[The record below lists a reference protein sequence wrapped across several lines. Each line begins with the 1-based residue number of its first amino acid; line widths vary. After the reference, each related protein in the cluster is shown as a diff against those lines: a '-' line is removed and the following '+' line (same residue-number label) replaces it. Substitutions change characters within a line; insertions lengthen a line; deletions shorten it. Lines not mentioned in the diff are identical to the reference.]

1 MKVFE
6 KLYQFEVENEIEEF
20 LKLSNEIM
28 TVCEKKHF
36 TGFKA
41 AYKQYKDAQ
50 SSQFISD
57 ANFISFSGLN
67 DKAYTTNRYEMTQDG
82 TIYEVIP
89 NVGRILVCYHPIVP
103 IERYKNLEDGSEKIK
118 LAYFIDNKWSEI
130 VVDKSLISSPQKI
143 IELSNLGIAVT
154 SENAKYLIKYLS
166 EIENL
171 NRDKI
176 DVNFSVSRLGW
187 FEGKLV
193 PYEGEFEIDN
203 KQNLP
208 NVQDK
213 FSQEGELKDWVEF
226 FKERRKHNTVSRI
239 VMASAVAS
247 ILLKDLKQCGFTVHV
262 YGESE
267 YGKAQP
273 LNTKIITPDGYKLM
287 GDLKIG
293 DKVIGE
299 DGKPHKVTG
308 IFPQGKKETYEI
320 TFVDGRKTKCCKE
333 HLWKITTITRRNHKS
348 GYAVMSL
355 EDMLK
360 KPLKTTNGG
369 FQYRIPLTKPVEFR
383 KQEALPIQPYL
394 LGALIGDG
402 CLTLTRRKD
411 GSTEIYFN
419 NSEEDVIRKVEAYL
433 KEKESYLWKNKHTTN
448 QYALRNCKWLKD
460 NIKALNLNCKST
472 ERFIPEM
479 YKKASIA
486 DRYLLL
492 QGLFDTDGNIGQKG
506 ELKYCTKSKKLA
518 YDVLELCFSLGYRA
532 TIFNYKSRPDEYY
545 VCISAN
551 KDIYSS
557 KKHQNKM
564 QYVNEKR
571 KRIEDTESLIIK
583 SIEKC
588 GEEECQC
595 IMVDSKEHTYLC
607 DDFIVTHNTVLSM
620 VAQSMFGNPSQTEG
634 KGIGINFNM
643 TNVGLEYSLNA
654 YNNIPLFIN
663 EMQHQKDAIDYDKL
677 LFLISEGRG
686 RTRAVKTGGLS
697 RENNW
702 NNVAI
707 TNGEKNI
714 IKENSNA
721 GAYNRCLAC
730 ELTDYSYENLSEV
743 ADFVKENYGTVIREI
758 LKHLKEYNLREIYK
772 ENLEDAESLPTT
784 NKQKIIIALILAGD
798 RILTDVIFKDGY
810 YLTVKDF
817 EINTTRK
824 SDIVVEERAY
834 EVVMDWYT
842 SNKRHFLDA
851 DERLQEELKVD
862 VYGKEMQGGFLAII
876 PSVLKKVLEEN
887 GYDKME
893 VLKAWKRKNYIS
905 YTGDKNTKTVRI
917 NGMVRKCIVLDI
929 TRDID
934 FEDFDEENVCLPF

>member
-1 MKVFE
+1 MIFE
-6 KLYQFEVENEIEEF
+6 I
-20 LKLSNEIM
+20 
-28 TVCEKKHF
+28 
-36 TGFKA
+36 
-41 AYKQYKDAQ
+41 
-50 SSQFISD
+50 
-57 ANFISFSGLN
+57 
-67 DKAYTTNRYEMTQDG
+67 
-82 TIYEVIP
+82 IP
-89 NVGRILVCYHPIVP
+89 NVGSILVCYHPIVP
-103 IERYKNLEDGSEKIK
+103 VERCKNLEDGSEKIK
-118 LAYFIDNKWSEI
+118 LAYFVDNKWSEI

-187 FEGKLV
+187 FEGNLV
-193 PYEGEFEIDN
+193 PYEGNFEIDN

-213 FSQEGELKDWVEF
+213 FSQAGELKDWVEF
-226 FKERRKHNTVSRI
+226 FKERRKYNTVSRI

-267 YGKAQP
+267 YGK
-273 LNTKIITPDGYKLM
+273 
-287 GDLKIG
+287 
-293 DKVIGE
+293 
-299 DGKPHKVTG
+299 
-308 IFPQGKKETYEI
+308 
-320 TFVDGRKTKCCKE
+320 
-333 HLWKITTITRRNHKS
+333 
-348 GYAVMSL
+348 
-355 EDMLK
+355 
-360 KPLKTTNGG
+360 
-369 FQYRIPLTKPVEFR
+369 
-383 KQEALPIQPYL
+383 
-394 LGALIGDG
+394 
-402 CLTLTRRKD
+402 
-411 GSTEIYFN
+411 
-419 NSEEDVIRKVEAYL
+419 
-433 KEKESYLWKNKHTTN
+433 
-448 QYALRNCKWLKD
+448 
-460 NIKALNLNCKST
+460 
-472 ERFIPEM
+472 
-479 YKKASIA
+479 
-486 DRYLLL
+486 
-492 QGLFDTDGNIGQKG
+492 
-506 ELKYCTKSKKLA
+506 
-518 YDVLELCFSLGYRA
+518 
-532 TIFNYKSRPDEYY
+532 
-545 VCISAN
+545 
-551 KDIYSS
+551 
-557 KKHQNKM
+557 
-564 QYVNEKR
+564 
-571 KRIEDTESLIIK
+571 
-583 SIEKC
+583 
-588 GEEECQC
+588 
-595 IMVDSKEHTYLC
+595 
-607 DDFIVTHNTVLSM
+607 TVASM

-730 ELTDYSYENLSEV
+730 ELTDYSYEGLSEV

-758 LKHLKEYNLREIYK
+758 LKRLKNYNLKEIYK
-772 ENLEDAESLPTT
+772 DKLASADGLPTT
-784 NKQKIIIALILAGD
+784 NKQKIIIALILTGD
-798 RILTDVIFKDGY
+798 KILTDVIFKDGY

-876 PSVLKKVLEEN
+876 PSVLKKILEDN

>member
-1 MKVFE
+1 M
-6 KLYQFEVENEIEEF
+6 KLY
-20 LKLSNEIM
+20 NEIM
-28 TVCEKKHF
+28 TVCQQKRF

-41 AYKQYKDAQ
+41 SYKQYKDAQ
-50 SSQFISD
+50 NNQFISD
-57 ANFISFSGLN
+57 SNFITFNGLN
-67 DKAYTTNRYEMTQDG
+67 DKAYATNRYEMTPDG
-82 TIYEVIP
+82 TLFEVIP
-89 NVGRILVCYHPIVP
+89 NVGKILVCYHPIVP
-103 IERYKNLEDGSEKIK
+103 VERYKNLEDGSEKIK
-118 LAYFIDNKWSEI
+118 LAYYIDKKWSEI
-130 VVDKSLISSPQKI
+130 VVDKSLVSSPQKI

-187 FEGKLV
+187 FEGNLV
-193 PYEGEFEIDN
+193 PYEGNFEIDN

-213 FSQEGELKDWVEF
+213 FSQAGELKDWVEF

-239 VMASAVAS
+239 VMASAVSS

-267 YGKAQP
+267 YGK
-273 LNTKIITPDGYKLM
+273 
-287 GDLKIG
+287 
-293 DKVIGE
+293 
-299 DGKPHKVTG
+299 
-308 IFPQGKKETYEI
+308 
-320 TFVDGRKTKCCKE
+320 
-333 HLWKITTITRRNHKS
+333 
-348 GYAVMSL
+348 
-355 EDMLK
+355 
-360 KPLKTTNGG
+360 
-369 FQYRIPLTKPVEFR
+369 
-383 KQEALPIQPYL
+383 
-394 LGALIGDG
+394 
-402 CLTLTRRKD
+402 
-411 GSTEIYFN
+411 
-419 NSEEDVIRKVEAYL
+419 
-433 KEKESYLWKNKHTTN
+433 
-448 QYALRNCKWLKD
+448 
-460 NIKALNLNCKST
+460 
-472 ERFIPEM
+472 
-479 YKKASIA
+479 
-486 DRYLLL
+486 
-492 QGLFDTDGNIGQKG
+492 
-506 ELKYCTKSKKLA
+506 
-518 YDVLELCFSLGYRA
+518 
-532 TIFNYKSRPDEYY
+532 
-545 VCISAN
+545 
-551 KDIYSS
+551 
-557 KKHQNKM
+557 
-564 QYVNEKR
+564 
-571 KRIEDTESLIIK
+571 
-583 SIEKC
+583 
-588 GEEECQC
+588 
-595 IMVDSKEHTYLC
+595 
-607 DDFIVTHNTVLSM
+607 TVASM

-663 EMQHQKDAIDYDKL
+663 EMQHQKDAVDYDKL

-730 ELTDYSYENLSEV
+730 ELTDYSFEDLSEV
-743 ADFVKENYGTVIREI
+743 ADFVKENYGTVVREI
-758 LKHLKEYNLREIYK
+758 LKHLTDYNLKGIYK
-772 ENLEDAESLPTT
+772 EKLASADILPTT
-784 NKQKIIIALILAGD
+784 NKQKIIIALILTGD
-798 RILTDVIFKDGY
+798 KILTDTIFKDEY
-810 YLTVKDF
+810 YLNIKDF

-834 EVVMDWYT
+834 EIVMDWYT
-842 SNKRHFLDA
+842 SNKRHFLNT

-862 VYGKEMQGGFLAII
+862 IYGKEMQGGFLAII
-876 PSVLKKVLEEN
+876 PSVLKKVLEDN

-905 YTGDKNTKTVRI
+905 YSENKNTKPVKI
-917 NGMVRKCIVLDI
+917 NGVLRKCVVLDT

>member
-1 MKVFE
+1 MKPNGMIF
-6 KLYQFEVENEIEEF
+6 
-20 LKLSNEIM
+20 
-28 TVCEKKHF
+28 
-36 TGFKA
+36 
-41 AYKQYKDAQ
+41 
-50 SSQFISD
+50 
-57 ANFISFSGLN
+57 
-67 DKAYTTNRYEMTQDG
+67 
-82 TIYEVIP
+82 EVIP
-89 NVGRILVCYHPIVP
+89 NVGSILVCYHPIVP

-118 LAYFIDNKWSEI
+118 LAYFVDNKWSEI

-213 FSQEGELKDWVEF
+213 FNQAGELKDWVEF

-267 YGKAQP
+267 YGK
-273 LNTKIITPDGYKLM
+273 
-287 GDLKIG
+287 
-293 DKVIGE
+293 
-299 DGKPHKVTG
+299 
-308 IFPQGKKETYEI
+308 
-320 TFVDGRKTKCCKE
+320 
-333 HLWKITTITRRNHKS
+333 
-348 GYAVMSL
+348 
-355 EDMLK
+355 
-360 KPLKTTNGG
+360 
-369 FQYRIPLTKPVEFR
+369 
-383 KQEALPIQPYL
+383 
-394 LGALIGDG
+394 
-402 CLTLTRRKD
+402 
-411 GSTEIYFN
+411 
-419 NSEEDVIRKVEAYL
+419 
-433 KEKESYLWKNKHTTN
+433 
-448 QYALRNCKWLKD
+448 
-460 NIKALNLNCKST
+460 
-472 ERFIPEM
+472 
-479 YKKASIA
+479 
-486 DRYLLL
+486 
-492 QGLFDTDGNIGQKG
+492 
-506 ELKYCTKSKKLA
+506 
-518 YDVLELCFSLGYRA
+518 
-532 TIFNYKSRPDEYY
+532 
-545 VCISAN
+545 
-551 KDIYSS
+551 
-557 KKHQNKM
+557 
-564 QYVNEKR
+564 
-571 KRIEDTESLIIK
+571 
-583 SIEKC
+583 
-588 GEEECQC
+588 
-595 IMVDSKEHTYLC
+595 
-607 DDFIVTHNTVLSM
+607 TVASM

-743 ADFVKENYGTVIREI
+743 ADFAKENYGTVIREI
-758 LKHLKEYNLREIYK
+758 LKHLKNYNLKEIYK
-772 ENLEDAESLPTT
+772 DKLASADGLPTT
-784 NKQKIIIALILAGD
+784 NKQKIIIALISTGD
-798 RILTDVIFKDGY
+798 KILTDVIFKDEY
-810 YLTVKDF
+810 YLTIKDF

-842 SNKRHFLDA
+842 SNKRHFLNT

-905 YTGDKNTKTVRI
+905 YSENKNTKPVKI
-917 NGMVRKCIVLDI
+917 NGVLRKCVVLDI